1 MYILRRPLLH
11 PTSFNYFRNSAV
23 IRKIG
28 IRMTANGDIP
38 ESLEEI
44 NLKMNAT
51 TDEVGDCETWPVRV
65 EDLKKLSAFDHLVS
79 PLLIRTLSQQE
90 LTHISLRA
98 KLYDAMAWNREAWRI
113 LTVVANR
120 ASTTS
125 NGKS

>member
-1 MYILRRPLLH
+1 MYILPRPLLH

-51 TDEVGDCETWPVRV
+51 TDEVIFKDNHNFEG
-65 EDLKKLSAFDHLVS
+65 
-79 PLLIRTLSQQE
+79 
-90 LTHISLRA
+90 
-98 KLYDAMAWNREAWRI
+98 
-113 LTVVANR
+113 
-120 ASTTS
+120 
-125 NGKS
+125 